1 MMNLLES
8 SDDEDVINYIEHLG
22 RVRRPR
28 INRRRPNNFEIW
40 DDHDFFVR
48 YRLQKNTVRRV
59 LNRITNIIANPT
71 NLNASLRP
79 EEMLLLTL
87 RFYATGSFLNVV
99 GDLNGVH
106 KATASKIVRKVSD
119 AIASLNGEY
128 IRFPRTNEEIQ
139 EVMGGFYDIASFPR
153 VIGTIDCTH
162 VKIQS
167 PAVLHNIA
175 CDEGE
180 EVPPVDADIEAAIN
194 AGNIIPQEQNYYHAA
209 YNNRTR
215 HNLIVNYFNNLDN

>member
-8 SDDEDVINYIEHLG
+8 SDDEDVINYIEHPG

-28 INRRRPNNFEIW
+28 INCRRPNNFEIW
-40 DDHDFFVR
+40 DDHNFFVR
-48 YRLQKNTVRRV
+48 YRLQKDTVRRV
-59 LNRITNIIANPT
+59 LNRITNITSQI
-71 NLNASLRP
+71 LQICKNASLRP
-79 EEMLLLTL
+79 EEMPLLTL

-119 AIASLNGEY
+119 AIASLSSEY
-128 IRFPRTNEEIQ
+128 IRLPRTNEEIQ

-162 VKIQS
+162 LKIQS
-167 PAVLHNIA
+167 SGI
-175 CDEGE
+175 
-180 EVPPVDADIEAAIN
+180 
-194 AGNIIPQEQNYYHAA
+194 
-209 YNNRTR
+209 
-215 HNLIVNYFNNLDN
+215 